1 MGPVISRQ
9 PHPVVKV
16 PIPTGSS
23 HSPADEVCVS
33 LCVRQRDFFMA
44 ENRGDHINEKII
56 YIRISNRRTS
66 G

>member
-1 MGPVISRQ
+1 MGPMISRQ
-9 PHPVVKV
+9 PHPWVKV
-16 PIPTGSS
+16 PNPTGSS

-44 ENRGDHINEKII
+44 EIGDNIYEKII